1 MNKTVYTFDPH
12 QNSSES
18 VEILLNESINLQENH
33 LEIMLFAQWGGGRSI
48 ILCHKWQSLP
58 TIYCMGLKERMKK

>member
-33 LEIMLFAQWGGGRSI
+33 LEITFIAQWGGGMSN
-48 ILCHKWQSLP
+48 ILCHKWQSVA
-58 TIYCMGLKERMKK
+58 TIHYLGLKERMKK